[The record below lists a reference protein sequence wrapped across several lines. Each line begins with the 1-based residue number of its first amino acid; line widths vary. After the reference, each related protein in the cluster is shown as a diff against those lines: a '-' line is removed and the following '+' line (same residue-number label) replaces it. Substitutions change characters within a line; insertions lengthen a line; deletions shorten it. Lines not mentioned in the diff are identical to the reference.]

1 MRTNSTKIVI
11 TMELETLHWDAGMAM
26 FSAQSINVMIGERK
40 NARFAGLVHPS
51 DYETKFC
58 QGEFYKDSSME
69 DVTLWLPRNE
79 IIKDIRISI
88 ENDAQIE
95 APTPYKYPPIVFYGS
110 SITEGGHSCR
120 VTNVYNALIS
130 QHLDVD
136 YYNLG
141 FSIINKKSLFQRTG
155 TNLPWYHPSYSIK
168 TLSLKA
174 VNADIRRDIL
184 QFPPRSWSYDRKDC
198 FYSAFLRHSHQ
209 TASL

>member
-1 MRTNSTKIVI
+1 MKTFSYKDSPIEVHGIPFFEQHKKLERLPEAVRDAVPSLDFMGRRCPGGRICLRTNSTKIVV

-79 IIKDIRISI
+79 IIKDVRISI

-141 FSIINKKSLFQRTG
+141 FSG
-155 TNLPWYHPSYSIK
+155 GA
-168 TLSLKA
+168 KA
-174 VNADIRRDIL
+174 KWKWQIL
-184 QFPPRSWSYDRKDC
+184 
-198 FYSAFLRHSHQ
+198 
-209 TASL
+209 